1 MFTLLLIP
9 FVGALFSGFEY
20 VYVTSQLEYSA
31 YTFQAVITV
40 IPQTNNILLWKCH
53 DLEEAIPNISFNL
66 LENGTL
72 LKLND
77 FNLQYEY
84 EVKPNPQ
91 FIFTYQD
98 STQGNLVIDY
108 ITYKNPEYALQLKQI
123 VDRVII
129 DEYTVD
135 WDTVHYNLHNL
146 QDSLVQFCKKHQD
159 QKTEL

>member
-9 FVGALFSGFEY
+9 FVDALFSSFEY
-20 VYVTSQLEYSA
+20 VQVTSQLEYSA
-31 YTFQAVITV
+31 YTFKGIITV
-40 IPQTNNILLWKCH
+40 IPQTNNVLLWKCH
-53 DLEEAIPNISFNL
+53 DLEDAIPNISFNL

-91 FIFTYQD
+91 FTFTYQD
-98 STQGNLVIDY
+98 PTQGILVIDY
-108 ITYKNPEYALQLKQI
+108 LTYKNPEYALQLKQI
-123 VDRVII
+123 IDRVII

-135 WDTVHYNLHNL
+135 WETVHYNLNGL
-146 QDSLVQFCKKHQD
+146 QDNLLQFCKKHQD
-159 QKTEL
+159 FKIEL